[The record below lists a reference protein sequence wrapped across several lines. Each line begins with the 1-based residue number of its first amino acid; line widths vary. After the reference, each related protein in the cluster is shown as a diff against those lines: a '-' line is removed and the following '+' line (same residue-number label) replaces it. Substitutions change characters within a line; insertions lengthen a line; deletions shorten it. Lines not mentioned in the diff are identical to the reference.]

1 MPAPPVDVSV
11 VVPTHD
17 RRALLAE
24 VLNALETQQ
33 DAPRLEVV
41 VVDDGSGDGTADWL
55 AQRRSTIPIEA
66 LTQPKRGPAA
76 ARNAGV
82 RAARGRLVAFLG
94 DDTIPEPGWLAAHCT
109 RHAAAG
115 GDPRLAVIGHTHWH
129 SRVRA
134 TAFLRY
140 INEQGAQFGYAL
152 IRDPEDVPFNFFY
165 TSNVSLHRE
174 LALAEPFDEGFSH
187 AAWEDI
193 EMAYRLKRRGLRLV
207 YEPQARAAHD
217 HPTDVARFGRRQE
230 KAGFNA
236 VVFYCRHPELGGFLG
251 LGPEGPPPLGSR
263 ALARGLESL
272 ARLLERLPL
281 AMPRLW
287 ERVLRDQSLRGL
299 HDGWRAGLSAGP

>member
-11 VVPTHD
+11 IVPTHE
-17 RRALLAE
+17 RSALLAE
-24 VLNALETQQ
+24 VLGALERQ
-33 DAPRLEVV
+33 DNAPSLEVV
-41 VVDDGSGDGTADWL
+41 VVDDGSSDGTADRL
-55 AQRRSTIPIEA
+55 AGRRSTVPMQVLA
-66 LTQPKRGPAA
+66 QPKRGPAA

-82 RAARGRLVAFLG
+82 RAARGRFVAFLG
-94 DDTIPEPGWLAAHCT
+94 DDTIPEASWLAAHAA
-109 RHAAAG
+109 RHRAADD
-115 GDPRLAVIGHTHWH
+115 DPRLAVIGHTHWH
-129 SRVRA
+129 PRVRT
-134 TAFLRY
+134 TAFMRY

-152 IRDPEDVPFNFFY
+152 IRDPDDVPFNFFY

-174 LALAEPFDEGFSH
+174 LALAEPFDEGFPH

-207 YEPQARAAHD
+207 YEPSARAAHD
-217 HPTDVARFGRRQE
+217 HPTDVWRFGKRQE

-236 VVFYCRHPELGGFLG
+236 VVFYSRHPELGGFLG

-272 ARLLERLPL
+272 AWVLEPVPV

-287 ERVLRDQSLRGL
+287 ERVLRDQYLRGL
-299 HDGWRAGLSAGP
+299 HHGWRAGAPVP